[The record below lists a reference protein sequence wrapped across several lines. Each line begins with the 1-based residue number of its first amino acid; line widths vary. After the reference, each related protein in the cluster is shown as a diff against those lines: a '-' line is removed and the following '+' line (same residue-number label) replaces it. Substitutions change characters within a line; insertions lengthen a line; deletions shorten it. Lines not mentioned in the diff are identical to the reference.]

1 MEDENIFMITLK
13 EKLKAMNLAVTGN
26 NAELIARLNQA
37 DPESGQKN
45 INLNN
50 DDTRSDEGKE
60 EDASRVV
67 ENT

>member
-37 DPESGQKN
+37 DPESG
-45 INLNN
+45 
-50 DDTRSDEGKE
+50 
-60 EDASRVV
+60 
-67 ENT
+67 